1 MRSVLSRPKRWRP
14 ETDMPDRWIAAA
26 MLKAERGFHRIS
38 GYAQLDQLIAR
49 LNNEESSG

>member
-1 MRSVLSRPKRWRP
+1 MRSVISRPKRWRP

-38 GYAQLDQLIAR
+38 GYAHLGRLVDR
-49 LNNEESSG
+49 LNDEENKG